1 MQGDKAHMRQAADI
15 VRVVGVGRNE
25 YIAIMN
31 KCKAK
36 KLLWRMNKS
45 VMKDY
50 LPQEPLDLDAQPW
63 WGVNTVNLGQTPASQ
78 MMWDR
83 CTVLFK
89 IVRSFAMSVLTCCMC
104 HAVWASPGDANADHD
119 LHA

>member
-1 MQGDKAHMRQAADI
+1 MHMSTQAADI

-31 KCKAK
+31 RCKAK

-45 VMKDY
+45 VVKDY

-63 WGVNTVNLGQTPASQ
+63 WGVNTVNLGAHAHAQLQLSAVHSI
-78 MMWDR
+78 R
-83 CTVLFK
+83 C
-89 IVRSFAMSVLTCCMC
+89 IFAQHSVSAKCCWFC
-104 HAVWASPGDANADHD
+104 
-119 LHA
+119 